1 MVPAA
6 GKELRCGVGSGAPWR
21 LCGVRDRYVVKS
33 ACVRA
38 AQSCLGC
45 RSSRIHHGSIGS
57 VCTHT
62 TVARAAPTTSSK
74 GTIQPSLGTPFRSE
88 ARWREEGVMRKAPHR
103 ATQSFRI
110 RGQDREGARPRCP
123 ADAARPRRRGDR
135 MIGRREFITLLGVTW
150 PFASWA
156 QTPAPSGPISSAA
169 EGSTTRSISTAD
181 FRPKKIGRVG
191 QRG

>member
-1 MVPAA
+1 MLMR
-6 GKELRCGVGSGAPWR
+6 G
-21 LCGVRDRYVVKS
+21 RDRYVVKS

-74 GTIQPSLGTPFRSE
+74 GTIQPSLGSE
-88 ARWREEGVMRKAPHR
+88 ARWREEGVMMKTPHR

-110 RGQDREGARPRCP
+110 RGEDREGAP
-123 ADAARPRRRGDR
+123 ASMPRRC
-135 MIGRREFITLLGVTW
+135 
-150 PFASWA
+150 
-156 QTPAPSGPISSAA
+156 SSLVP
-169 EGSTTRSISTAD
+169 TR
-181 FRPKKIGRVG
+181 
-191 QRG
+191 